1 MTATEQPSQMQVV
14 AKARTTSATAH
25 HTDGVEANASGSLT
39 VLLLSTLFLMPYQV
53 LRCAQAAGA
62 TIWVLGTDGAKSL
75 AYSRYC
81 EAFCAAT
88 SPINGNFDAGLAD
101 EINRHIERLGIG
113 LVLAG
118 DAPSTRSLIAIRD
131 LIVAPC
137 FPMPELTQFDFLN
150 DKWRFTTLCKS
161 LGIECP
167 NTKLFID
174 KEQLYR
180 EIDSGNLDFPS
191 VAKPLNMDGGFGFI
205 TLHRES
211 ARQRVST
218 IFYSPIVVQD
228 FIQGEDIGASV
239 FCKRGEVQV
248 FIAHK
253 YRRAKYSR
261 FFDETIYNNI
271 AKLMREIQVDGVFN
285 FDMRLAPD
293 GRVFY
298 LECNPRFFYK
308 IAMSMLAG
316 VNFVSLGF
324 PSRQKGALQN
334 LSCPVTIRFP
344 KAMLATLHT
353 PRKLR
358 GQIWPIVKFLL
369 SDPIPYFRECLGL
382 ESELRGF

>member
-1 MTATEQPSQMQVV
+1 MTATEQPSLLQ
-14 AKARTTSATAH
+14 AFAEARTTSATAY
-25 HTDGVEANASGSLT
+25 HTDGVGANASGSLN
-39 VLLLSTLFLMPYQV
+39 VLILSTLFLMPYQV

-62 TIWVLGTDGAKSL
+62 TIWVLGTNGAKGL

-81 EAFCAAT
+81 QAFCAAT
-88 SPINGNFDAGLAD
+88 SPIDGNFDAGLAD
-101 EINRHIERLGIG
+101 EINRHIERLGID

-118 DAPSTRSLIAIRD
+118 DAPSTRSLIATRD

-191 VAKPLNMDGGFGFI
+191 VAKPLNMDSGFGFI
-205 TLHRES
+205 TLDRES

-239 FCKRGEVQV
+239 FCKRGEVQA

-253 YRRAKYSR
+253 YRRSKYST

-271 AKLMREIQVDGVFN
+271 AKLMREMQADGVFN
-285 FDMRLAPD
+285 FDMRLVAD

-316 VNFVSLGF
+316 INFVSLGF
-324 PSRQKGALQN
+324 PSRQKGALPN
-334 LSCPVTIRFP
+334 FLYPATIRFP

-353 PRKLR
+353 PWKLR
-358 GQIWPIVKFLL
+358 GQSWPIVKFLF

-382 ESELRGF
+382 ESELRAF